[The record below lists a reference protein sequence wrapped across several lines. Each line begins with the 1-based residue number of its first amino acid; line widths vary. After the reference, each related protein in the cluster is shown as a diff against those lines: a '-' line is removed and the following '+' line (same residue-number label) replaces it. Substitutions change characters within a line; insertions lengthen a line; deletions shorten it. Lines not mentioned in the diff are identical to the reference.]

1 METRSAL
8 PADGRIAGHLVLST
22 WHFGKTANRA
32 AWEALMRPGAQALD
46 AVEAGCRA
54 VEADPEVTSVG
65 YGGIPDAA
73 GDVTLDAVIMESP
86 ARCGG
91 VAYLRGFPHPISVA
105 RRVMEKT
112 PHVLLVGAGAE
123 DFARRE
129 GFTPQEL
136 LTPAAKER
144 WEQYRR
150 DRGRGRPAEHGAS
163 ERDSATAGHDTVG
176 VLVRSADG
184 RLAGGCSTSGLAFK
198 LPGRVGDSPI
208 VGHGLYVDPD
218 VGAAVG
224 TGHGELISRV
234 CGTFLIIEEMRRG
247 TAPLAAIETTLQR
260 IARACRPLPQQQ
272 AAFLAVT
279 PDGRWAAG
287 SLRPGFQ
294 AALRTDALDTL
305 LPPQSVLFGDG

>member
-1 METRSAL
+1 MATGNTHTENGT
-8 PADGRIAGHLVLST
+8 IAGHLVLST

-32 AWEALMRPGAQALD
+32 AWEVLTRPDADALD

-65 YGGIPDAA
+65 YGGLPDAA
-73 GDVTLDAVIMESP
+73 GEVTLDAVIMESP
-86 ARCGG
+86 TRCGG
-91 VAYLRGFPHPISVA
+91 VACLRGFPHPISVA

-112 PHVLLVGAGAE
+112 PHVLLVGPKAE
-123 DFARRE
+123 DFARQE
-129 GFTPQEL
+129 GFAPQEL
-136 LTPAAKER
+136 LTPAARAR
-144 WEQYRR
+144 WEEYRR
-150 DRGRGRPAEHGAS
+150 ENPGKPTDRVTRHQAAE
-163 ERDSATAGHDTVG
+163 DHDTVG
-176 VLVRSADG
+176 VLVRLADG

-234 CGTFLIIEEMRRG
+234 CGAFLIIEEIRRG
-247 TAPLAAIETTLQR
+247 ATPQAAIAATLDR
-260 IARACRPLPQQQ
+260 IARSCRPQPQQQ

-279 PDGRWAAG
+279 PDGRWASG

-294 AALRTDALDTL
+294 AALRTDACDAL
-305 LPPQSVLFGDG
+305 LPPQTVLLREN

>member
-1 METRSAL
+1 MASGNAPSASG
-8 PADGRIAGHLVLST
+8 AIAGNLVLST

-32 AWEALMRPGAQALD
+32 AWEALARPGTDALD

-73 GDVTLDAVIMESP
+73 GEVTLDAVIMESP

-91 VAYLRGFPHPISVA
+91 VACLRGFPHPISVA
-105 RRVMEKT
+105 RRVVEKT
-112 PHVLLVGAGAE
+112 PHVLLVGPGAE
-123 DFARRE
+123 EFARRE
-129 GFTPQEL
+129 GFTPQTL
-136 LTPAAKER
+136 LTPAARQR
-144 WEQYRR
+144 WESYRR
-150 DRGRGRPAEHGAS
+150 ENERGQHPGQRAS
-163 ERDSATAGHDTVG
+163 RHEPETENHDTVG
-176 VLVRSADG
+176 VLVRLADG

-218 VGAAVG
+218 IGAAVG

-234 CGTFLIIEEMRRG
+234 CGTFLIVEEMRRG
-247 TAPLAAIETTLQR
+247 ADPQAAIRAALER
-260 IARACRPLPQQQ
+260 IARACRPQPQQQ

-294 AALRTDALDTL
+294 AALRTDAVDTL
-305 LPPQSVLFGDG
+305 LPPQTILFGEG

>member
-1 METRSAL
+1 MATRNSHS
-8 PADGRIAGHLVLST
+8 PDGTIAGHLVLST

-32 AWEALMRPGAQALD
+32 AWEALMRPEADALD

-54 VEADPEVTSVG
+54 VETDPDVTSVG
-65 YGGIPDAA
+65 YGGMPDAA

-91 VAYLRGFPHPISVA
+91 VACLRGFPHPISVA

-112 PHVLLVGAGAE
+112 PHVLLVGPGAE

-129 GFTPQEL
+129 GFAPQDL
-136 LTPAAKER
+136 LTPAARKR
-144 WEQYRR
+144 WEEYRP
-150 DRGRGRPAEHGAS
+150 DHQRGRPAEHRTSG
-163 ERDSATAGHDTVG
+163 RDPTTAGHDTVG

-224 TGHGELISRV
+224 TGYGELISRV
-234 CGTFLIIEEMRRG
+234 CGTFLIVEEMRRG
-247 TAPLAAIETTLQR
+247 TAPLEAIEKALER

-272 AAFLAVT
+272 AAFLSVT

-294 AALRTDALDTL
+294 AALRTHAVDTL
-305 LPPQSVLFGDG
+305 LPPQMVLLRDG

>member
-1 METRSAL
+1 MATSNAL
-8 PADGRIAGHLVLST
+8 SSDGTIAGHVVFST
-22 WHFGKTANRA
+22 WHFCRTANRA
-32 AWEALMRPGAQALD
+32 AWEALARPEADALD
-46 AVEAGCRA
+46 AVEACCRA

-65 YGGIPDAA
+65 YGGLPDAA
-73 GDVTLDAVIMESP
+73 GEVTLDAVIMESP

-91 VAYLRGFPHPISVA
+91 VACLRGFPHPISVA

-112 PHVLLVGAGAE
+112 PHVLLVAAGAE
-123 DFARRE
+123 AFALQE
-129 GFTPQEL
+129 GFTPQDL
-136 LTPAAKER
+136 LTPAARKR
-144 WEQYRR
+144 WEEYRR
-150 DRGRGRPAEHGAS
+150 DHQRGQSPEHAASNHDPAAE
-163 ERDSATAGHDTVG
+163 GHDTVG
-176 VLVRSADG
+176 VLVRLADG

-234 CGTFLIIEEMRRG
+234 CGTFLIVEEIRRG
-247 TAPLAAIETTLQR
+247 TAPLEAIGKALER
-260 IARACRPLPQQQ
+260 IARSCRPLPRRQ

-294 AALRTDALDTL
+294 AALRTDAIDTL
-305 LPPQSVLFGDG
+305 LPPQTVLLGDE